1 MKKNNMTEKQIEKI
15 ADLVVEKLVKLQ
27 QNGEIYLGL
36 AQEDLILS
44 EIARLTTLL
53 SSHEEQEHYEA
64 AAIILNK
71 IKHLENKL
79 KNL

>member
-1 MKKNNMTEKQIEKI
+1 MTEEEMENI
-15 ADLVVEKLVKLQ
+15 ANLVVQKLVKLQ

-53 SSHEEQEHYEA
+53 SSYEDEEHYEA
-64 AAIILNK
+64 AAIIHNK
-71 IKHLENKL
+71 IKYLENKL

>member
-1 MKKNNMTEKQIEKI
+1 MTDEQIQKI

-53 SSHEEQEHYEA
+53 SSYEEQEYYEA

-71 IKHLENKL
+71 IKYLENKL

>member
-1 MKKNNMTEKQIEKI
+1 MTEKEMEKI
-15 ADLVVEKLVKLQ
+15 ANLVVQKLVKLQ

-53 SSHEEQEHYEA
+53 SSYENEEHYEA
-64 AAIILNK
+64 ASIIYNK

>member
-1 MKKNNMTEKQIEKI
+1 MCIRDRQE
-15 ADLVVEKLVKLQ
+15 
-27 QNGEIYLGL
+27 GEIYLGL

-53 SSHEEQEHYEA
+53 SSYEEDEHYEA

-71 IKHLENKL
+71 IKHLEKKL

>member
-1 MKKNNMTEKQIEKI
+1 MTAEQMEII
-15 ADLVVEKLVKLQ
+15 ADLVVQKLVKLQ
-27 QNGEIYLGL
+27 QEGEIYLGL

-53 SSHEEQEHYEA
+53 SSYEEEKHNETN
-64 AAIILNK
+64 AIISNK
-71 IKHLENKL
+71 IKHLEKKL

>member
-1 MKKNNMTEKQIEKI
+1 MTDEQMEII
-15 ADLVVEKLVKLQ
+15 ADLVVQKLVKLQ
-27 QNGEIYLGL
+27 QEGEIYLGL

-53 SSHEEQEHYEA
+53 SSYEEQEHYEA
-64 AAIILNK
+64 AAIIHNK

>member
-1 MKKNNMTEKQIEKI
+1 MTEKEMEKI
-15 ADLVVEKLVKLQ
+15 ANLVVRKLIKLQ
-27 QNGEIYLGL
+27 KDGEIYLGL
-36 AQEDLILS
+36 AHEDLILS

-53 SSHEEQEHYEA
+53 SSYEEDEHYES